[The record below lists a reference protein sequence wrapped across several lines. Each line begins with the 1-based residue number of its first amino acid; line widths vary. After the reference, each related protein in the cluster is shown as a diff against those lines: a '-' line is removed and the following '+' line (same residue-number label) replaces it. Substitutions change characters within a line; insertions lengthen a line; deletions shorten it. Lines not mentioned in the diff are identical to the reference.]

1 MGSSTRRSFIR
12 SALAAG
18 AGATASSL
26 VGGAAGAGA
35 APTAKTASG
44 PLLDLAAAQMPYRQD
59 DPRWAKK
66 LMWDRKQVI
75 KVAREFNHFT
85 SSEANSLLYR
95 YEDGNNIGNEGC
107 MLTCLA
113 MVMRLLHP
121 QASPVWSPAT
131 LNRAAQDALYY
142 SRSGLSMVTLYPD
155 LVSEMT
161 DGNVQLAISQDYL
174 PGMKGWPRMYTNTAP
189 LLRAYMSL
197 SPAERTNFLVMV
209 KTGTYDDTVAS
220 HYVLLN
226 PNAPTTLSTND
237 AELLDPAMPL
247 KRTGSWKLSDSAAW
261 ITQEPQIKK
270 AWEKAGIRPTQ
281 IGGAWVFS
289 RWASDHSGPLT
300 APLVNA
306 WAQQLASG

>member
-1 MGSSTRRSFIR
+1 MSSSTRRSFIR

-26 VGGAAGAGA
+26 IGGAASAGA
-35 APTAKTASG
+35 SPSAVAAQLP
-44 PLLDLAAAQMPYRQD
+44 PLDLTGMPYRQD

-66 LMWDRKQVI
+66 LMWDRKQVV

-85 SSEANSLLYR
+85 RSEAESLLYR
-95 YEDGNNIGNEGC
+95 YKDGNTIGHEGC

-113 MVMRLLHP
+113 MIMRLLHP
-121 QASPVWSPAT
+121 QASPVWSPST

-155 LVSEMT
+155 LVAEMT
-161 DGNVQLAISQDYL
+161 EGNVQLAISQDYL
-174 PGMKGWPRMYTNTAP
+174 PGVKGWPRMYTNTAP
-189 LLRAYMSL
+189 LLRAWMSL
-197 SPAERTNFLVMV
+197 SPAQRSNFLVMV

-226 PNAPTTLSTND
+226 PNAATTVNTND
-237 AELLDPAMPL
+237 AEILDPAEPL

-270 AWEKAGIRPTQ
+270 AWQKAGIRPTQ

-289 RWASDHSGPLT
+289 RWAPDHSGPLT
-300 APLVNA
+300 APLVEA
-306 WAQQLASG
+306 WAREMAPG